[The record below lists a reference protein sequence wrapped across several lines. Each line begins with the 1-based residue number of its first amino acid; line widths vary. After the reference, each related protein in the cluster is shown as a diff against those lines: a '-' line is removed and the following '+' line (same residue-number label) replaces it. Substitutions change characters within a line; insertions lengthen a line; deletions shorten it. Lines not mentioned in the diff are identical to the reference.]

1 MSPII
6 EIKELTKRF
15 NPPALAGGARERI
28 AVNNITFNIEGGEI
42 FGLVGPNGAGKTTT
56 MRMLVTLLK
65 PDHGEI
71 FVGGHSIRKDPNDVR
86 RLIGFMPEL
95 VRRLRRHDR
104 AGIS

>member
-15 NPPALAGGARERI
+15 NKRI
-28 AVNNITFNIEGGEI
+28 AVNNINFNIEGGEI

-71 FVGGHSIRKDPNDVR
+71 FVGGHSIRKNPNDVR
-86 RLIGFMPEL
+86 RHDRLHAQL
-95 VRRLRRHDR
+95 VRRLWRHDR